1 MKKRSSAIQSRF
13 QNKFRAIAG
22 VSHPAR
28 RAKSGVIICAA
39 VLALAVVCRTASV
52 QTREHG
58 GMSASSEPRSF
69 LWWPAESVHAQ
80 GTGASGA
87 PTFTVFE
94 APGAGTGMLQG
105 TMGTS
110 INDGGD
116 IAGVYLTAPN
126 VAHGFVRTV
135 VNGTATF
142 ATFNA
147 PGAGTSL
154 NQGTFPASINA
165 AGDVVG
171 MYFDSNNAYHG
182 FVRAAST
189 GSITAIDVPG
199 APTNIGHRG
208 TLPISMNTG
217 GDITGFYVD
226 ANDVRHGFVRAAAT
240 GTITAPIDAPGA
252 GTGLTQGTVPLS
264 IDAGGNITGFYNA
277 NGTFHGF
284 IRASNG
290 TITAPINAPGAGT
303 GPSGKVSF
311 MGTLPLAFDAAG
323 DIAGT
328 YADANGVNH
337 GFVYT
342 AASATPAF
350 TTFNA
355 QGAGTTGFF
364 PGTGALNMNA
374 GGDTSG
380 IYTDTNG
387 VRHGFFRAA
396 AGTITA
402 PIDAPGATTTGLF
415 SGTIL
420 TSINTADDIT
430 GTFADTNGVFHAFVV
445 ALGQATTATPSFS
458 PPAGT
463 YSSPQMVTISD
474 ATAGAT
480 IYYTTDGSTPTT
492 ASTVFTGPIAVS
504 STETIKAIA
513 AAPGF
518 SNSAVATATYTIAPP
533 AATPTFSPVA
543 GTYTSAQTVTISDAT
558 TGATIYYTTDGTTPT
573 TASTVFTG
581 PIAVSS
587 TETIKAIAAASGFSN
602 SAVATATYTIN
613 LPAADFQ
620 VSVNPS
626 TLTIVAGQSG
636 KATFTVTPQN
646 GFNSQ
651 VSFACSGLPSEAA
664 CSFSPASVT
673 PSGAAISST
682 LTVTTTAAS
691 AAMRVPL
698 PTSLRP
704 TYALLF
710 PVLAMIFG
718 IAARR
723 RRGALH
729 SLQLLGVLMLLMVA
743 SGLTSCSGGSTSGG
757 NPGTPLGTSTVSV
770 SASASGAGAINH
782 AANLTITITH

>member
-165 AGDVVG
+165 AGDVEG
-171 MYFDSNNAYHG
+171 MDFDSNNAYHG
-182 FVRAAST
+182 FVRAASS
-189 GSITAIDVPG
+189 GSITAIDVLG

-350 TTFNA
+350 TTFDA
-355 QGAGTTGFF
+355 PGAGTTGLFF
-364 PGTGALNMNA
+364 SGTGPFSMNG
-374 GGDTSG
+374 GGDVSG
-380 IYTDTNG
+380 LYTDTNG
-387 VRHGFFRAA
+387 VRHGFVRTAT
-396 AGTITA
+396 GTFTA
-402 PIDAPGATTTGLF
+402 PIDAPGAATTGMF
-415 SGTIL
+415 SGTVLI
-420 TSINTADDIT
+420 SINSLDDIT
-430 GTFADTNGVFHAFVV
+430 GTFEDTNGVFHGFLLAS
-445 ALGQATTATPSFS
+445 A
-458 PPAGT
+458 PP
-463 YSSPQMVTISD
+463 
-474 ATAGAT
+474 
-480 IYYTTDGSTPTT
+480 
-492 ASTVFTGPIAVS
+492 
-504 STETIKAIA
+504 
-513 AAPGF
+513 
-518 SNSAVATATYTIAPP
+518 PP
-533 AATPTFSPVA
+533 AAATP
-543 GTYTSAQTVTISDAT
+543 
-558 TGATIYYTTDGTTPT
+558 
-573 TASTVFTG
+573 
-581 PIAVSS
+581 
-587 TETIKAIAAASGFSN
+587 
-602 SAVATATYTIN
+602 
-613 LPAADFQ
+613 
-620 VSVNPS
+620 
-626 TLTIVAGQSG
+626 
-636 KATFTVTPQN
+636 
-646 GFNSQ
+646 
-651 VSFACSGLPSEAA
+651 
-664 CSFSPASVT
+664 
-673 PSGAAISST
+673 
-682 LTVTTTAAS
+682 
-691 AAMRVPL
+691 
-698 PTSLRP
+698 
-704 TYALLF
+704 
-710 PVLAMIFG
+710 
-718 IAARR
+718 
-723 RRGALH
+723 
-729 SLQLLGVLMLLMVA
+729 
-743 SGLTSCSGGSTSGG
+743 
-757 NPGTPLGTSTVSV
+757 
-770 SASASGAGAINH
+770 
-782 AANLTITITH
+782 

>member
-39 VLALAVVCRTASV
+39 ALALAVVCRTASV

-445 ALGQATTATPSFS
+445 ALGQASTATPSFS

-474 ATAGAT
+474 TTAGAT
-480 IYYTTDGSTPTT
+480 IYYTTDGS
-492 ASTVFTGPIAVS
+492 
-504 STETIKAIA
+504 
-513 AAPGF
+513 
-518 SNSAVATATYTIAPP
+518 
-533 AATPTFSPVA
+533 
-543 GTYTSAQTVTISDAT
+543 
-558 TGATIYYTTDGTTPT
+558 TPT

-770 SASASGAGAINH
+770 SASASGAGTINH

>member
-39 VLALAVVCRTASV
+39 ALALAVVCRTASV

-182 FVRAAST
+182 FVRAASS
-189 GSITAIDVPG
+189 GSIT
-199 APTNIGHRG
+199 
-208 TLPISMNTG
+208 
-217 GDITGFYVD
+217 

-420 TSINTADDIT
+420 TSVNTADDIT
-430 GTFADTNGVFHAFVV
+430 GTFADTSGVFHAFVV

-492 ASTVFTGPIAVS
+492 DR
-504 STETIKAIA
+504 K
-513 AAPGF
+513 
-518 SNSAVATATYTIAPP
+518 
-533 AATPTFSPVA
+533 
-543 GTYTSAQTVTISDAT
+543 
-558 TGATIYYTTDGTTPT
+558 
-573 TASTVFTG
+573 
-581 PIAVSS
+581 
-587 TETIKAIAAASGFSN
+587 
-602 SAVATATYTIN
+602 
-613 LPAADFQ
+613 
-620 VSVNPS
+620 
-626 TLTIVAGQSG
+626 
-636 KATFTVTPQN
+636 
-646 GFNSQ
+646 
-651 VSFACSGLPSEAA
+651 
-664 CSFSPASVT
+664 
-673 PSGAAISST
+673 
-682 LTVTTTAAS
+682 
-691 AAMRVPL
+691 
-698 PTSLRP
+698 
-704 TYALLF
+704 
-710 PVLAMIFG
+710 
-718 IAARR
+718 
-723 RRGALH
+723 
-729 SLQLLGVLMLLMVA
+729 
-743 SGLTSCSGGSTSGG
+743 
-757 NPGTPLGTSTVSV
+757 
-770 SASASGAGAINH
+770 
-782 AANLTITITH
+782 

>member
-182 FVRAAST
+182 FVRAASS

-290 TITAPINAPGAGT
+290 TISAPINAPGAGT

-513 AAPGF
+513 AA
-518 SNSAVATATYTIAPP
+518 
-533 AATPTFSPVA
+533 
-543 GTYTSAQTVTISDAT
+543 
-558 TGATIYYTTDGTTPT
+558 
-573 TASTVFTG
+573 
-581 PIAVSS
+581 
-587 TETIKAIAAASGFSN
+587 SGFSN

>member
-39 VLALAVVCRTASV
+39 ALALAVVCRTASV

-240 GTITAPIDAPGA
+240 GTITAPIDASGA

-480 IYYTTDGSTPTT
+480 IYYTTDG
-492 ASTVFTGPIAVS
+492 
-504 STETIKAIA
+504 
-513 AAPGF
+513 
-518 SNSAVATATYTIAPP
+518 
-533 AATPTFSPVA
+533 
-543 GTYTSAQTVTISDAT
+543 
-558 TGATIYYTTDGTTPT
+558 TTPT

-620 VSVNPS
+620 VSVDPS

-664 CSFSPASVT
+664 CIFSPASVT
-673 PSGAAISST
+673 PSGAAVTST
-682 LTVTTTAAS
+682 LTVTTTGPS
-691 AAMRVPL
+691 AALRVPT
-698 PTSLRP
+698 PTSQRP

-743 SGLTSCSGGSTSGG
+743 SGLTSCRGGSTSGG

>member
-1 MKKRSSAIQSRF
+1 
-13 QNKFRAIAG
+13 
-22 VSHPAR
+22 
-28 RAKSGVIICAA
+28 
-39 VLALAVVCRTASV
+39 
-52 QTREHG
+52 
-58 GMSASSEPRSF
+58 
-69 LWWPAESVHAQ
+69 
-80 GTGASGA
+80 
-87 PTFTVFE
+87 
-94 APGAGTGMLQG
+94 MLQG

-189 GSITAIDVPG
+189 GSIIAIDVPG

-420 TSINTADDIT
+420 ISINTADDIT
-430 GTFADTNGVFHAFVV
+430 GTFADTNGVFHAFVL
-445 ALGQATTATPSFS
+445 ALGQSAAATPSFS

-492 ASTVFTGPIAVS
+492 ASTVFTAPITVNT
-504 STETIKAIA
+504 TETIKAIA
-513 AAPGF
+513 TATGF
-518 SNSAVATATYTIAPP
+518 ANSVVATAIYTIAPP
-533 AATPTFSPVA
+533 AATPTFSVPS
-543 GTYTSAQTVTISDAT
+543 GTYTSVQMVTISDTT
-558 TGATIYYTTDGTTPT
+558 TGATIFYTTDGSTPS
-573 TASTVFTG
+573 TASTQYTG
-581 PIAVSS
+581 TITVNT
-587 TETIKAIAAASGFSN
+587 TETIKAIAASTGFAN
-602 SAVATATYTIN
+602 SAVATSTYTIN
-613 LPAADFQ
+613 LPAPDFQ
-620 VSVNPS
+620 LSVNPT

-636 KATFTVTPQN
+636 TATFTVTPKN

-651 VSFACSGLPSEAA
+651 VSFACSALPSEAA
-664 CSFSPASVT
+664 CSFNPTSVT
-673 PSGAAISST
+673 PSSAAANST
-682 LTVTTTAAS
+682 LTVTTTAPS
-691 AAMRVPL
+691 ATMQVPI
-698 PTSLRP
+698 PSSERP
-704 TYALLF
+704 VYALLF
-710 PVLAMIFG
+710 PVLAVLFG
-718 IAARR
+718 IVARR
-723 RRGALH
+723 RPALR
-729 SLQLLGVLMLLMVA
+729 SLRLLGLLVLLTVA
-743 SGLTSCSGGSTSGG
+743 SALTSCGGGSPG
-757 NPGTPLGTSTVSV
+757 NPGTPTGTSTVSV
-770 SASASGAGAINH
+770 TASASGTGATSHTATI
-782 AANLTITITH
+782 TITITH

>member
-1 MKKRSSAIQSRF
+1 MEHRSSPLHLVFRHA
-13 QNKFRAIAG
+13 FRAIAK
-22 VSHPAR
+22 VWDVAR
-28 RAKSGVIICAA
+28 RAGPVAILCLTVLTLGVAC
-39 VLALAVVCRTASV
+39 L
-52 QTREHG
+52 TRNTLTRAWARITG
-58 GMSASSEPRSF
+58 YSNVSSLS
-69 LWWPAESVHAQ
+69 WWPTQSVHAQ
-80 GTGASGA
+80 GALN
-87 PTFTVFE
+87 FTIFD

-110 INDGGD
+110 INASGD
-116 IAGVYLTAPN
+116 IAGIYLTAPN

-135 VNGTATF
+135 VSGTPTF

-154 NQGTFPASINA
+154 NQGTFPASINT
-165 AGDVVG
+165 AGDVAG

-182 FVRAAST
+182 FVRVAAT
-189 GSITAIDVPG
+189 GSVTPIDVPG

-208 TLPISMNTG
+208 TLPISMNAG

-226 ANDVRHGFVRAAAT
+226 ANDVRHGFLRAAAT

-264 IDAGGNITGFYNA
+264 IDAAGNITGFYNA

-328 YADANGVNH
+328 YADASGVNH
-337 GFVYT
+337 GFTYT

-355 QGAGTTGFF
+355 PGAGTTGFF

-430 GTFADTNGVFHAFVV
+430 GTFADTNGVFHAFVL
-445 ALGQATTATPSFS
+445 ALGQSGAATPSFS

-492 ASTVFTGPIAVS
+492 ASTVFTAPITVNT
-504 STETIKAIA
+504 TETIKAIA
-513 AAPGF
+513 TATGLA
-518 SNSAVATATYTIAPP
+518 NSAVATAVYTIATP
-533 AATPTFSPVA
+533 AATPTFSVPS
-543 GTYTSAQTVTISDAT
+543 GTYTSVQMVTISDT
-558 TGATIYYTTDGTTPT
+558 TAGATIFYTTDGSTPS
-573 TASTVFTG
+573 TASTPYTG
-581 PIAVSS
+581 TITVNA
-587 TETIKAIAAASGFSN
+587 TETIKAIATATGFAN

-613 LPAADFQ
+613 LPAPDFQ
-620 VSVNPS
+620 LSVNPS

-636 KATFTVTPQN
+636 TATFTVTPKN

-664 CSFSPASVT
+664 CSFSPTSVT
-673 PSGAAISST
+673 PSGAAVTST
-682 LTVTTTAAS
+682 LTVTTTAKS
-691 AAMRVPL
+691 ATMRMPM
-698 PTSLRP
+698 PSSQRP
-704 TYALLF
+704 AYALLF

-723 RRGALH
+723 RQVPYG
-729 SLQLLGVLMLLMVA
+729 LQLLGVLMLLMLA
-743 SGLTSCSGGSTSGG
+743 SGLASCGGGSAG
-757 NPGTPLGTSTVSV
+757 NPGTPLGTSMVSV
-770 SASASGAGAINH
+770 SASSSGGGAISH
-782 AANLTITITH
+782 TATLTITITH